1 LIILESAM
9 FKPRVILHPTDY
21 SDTSDYAL
29 QIAADLARL
38 HQATIL
44 VLHVAET
51 LGPENVTYG
60 EAVSQLEPTAY
71 RRRLEEDL
79 RRQIPPPSGVSIQYL
94 LAGGDPAQEIDRAAR
109 EHHCDLIV
117 MGSHGRTGLS
127 RLLAGSIAEEV
138 IRTASCPVLVIKIP
152 LPNAA
157 SAR

>member
-1 LIILESAM
+1 M

-21 SDTSDYAL
+21 SDTSAYAL

-60 EAVSQLEPTAY
+60 EAISELEPAGY

-79 RRQIPPPSGVSIQYL
+79 RRQVPAPSGVSIQYL
-94 LAGGDPAQEIDRAAR
+94 LSEGDPSREIDRVAR
-109 EHHCDLIV
+109 EHHADLIV
-117 MGSHGRTGLS
+117 MGTHGRTGLS
-127 RLLAGSIAEEV
+127 RLLTGSIGEEI

-152 LPNAA
+152 VPNAA
-157 SAR
+157 SAH

>member
-1 LIILESAM
+1 M

-21 SDTSDYAL
+21 SDTSASAL

-60 EAVSQLEPTAY
+60 EAVSELEPAGY

-79 RRQIPPPSGVSIQYL
+79 RRQVPAPSGVSIQYL
-94 LAGGDPAQEIDRAAR
+94 LSEGNPSREIDRMAR
-109 EHHCDLIV
+109 KHHADLIV
-117 MGSHGRTGLS
+117 MGTHGRTGLS
-127 RLLAGSIAEEV
+127 RLLTGSIAEEV

-152 LPNAA
+152 VPNAK